1 MGQVGEHRDIGRRLA
16 GGRAM
21 GRRRHETGP
30 AETTVSPG
38 LAGGAYR
45 PLSDHDMERV
55 NWTALDVLA
64 NIGMRNPLPILREAA
79 LARGCRMNAEDRLCF
94 PHALV
99 EDVIAGAGRNFVL
112 PARDPRHDTDVS
124 GTRVHF
130 STGGQAVSVVD
141 FETGHYR
148 SSTLIDYYDFARLV
162 DQLEHIH
169 HFTNVVVATEIAD
182 LRELD
187 INRSYAAAAGTLKG
201 FGMSC
206 TKAEHIDD
214 VIAMF
219 DLVLG
224 GEGRF
229 LKRPFCT
236 AGGCAIVSP
245 LCYGD
250 DNSEIVLKA
259 TERGIPTNVVV
270 ASQAGATAPAAL
282 AGALVQNTAETLAG
296 LLLVN
301 LIRPGHPIMF
311 GNWPFVSDLR
321 TGAFTGGGG
330 EEAVLSAAAAQMA
343 NFYDLPGSVGA
354 GMTDSKLP
362 DDQAGYEKGLTTA
375 LAGLAGANVVAESAG
390 MLGSL
395 MGASF
400 ETMVIDNEMLGSVQ
414 RAIRGIEV
422 TEDTLSYG
430 VIAEAVAGPGHYLG
444 SGQTLELMRSE
455 YLYPEVA
462 DRSAPSEWEEKGA
475 RDIREVARER
485 VRELLATHYPDYIG
499 REVDEKIRERF
510 PIRLPREA
518 MRPGCGRW

>member
-1 MGQVGEHRDIGRRLA
+1 MARVVEDRGLGRR
-16 GGRAM
+16 GTS
-21 GRRRHETGP
+21 GRR
-30 AETTVSPG
+30 SPG
-38 LAGGAYR
+38 KVQRERVAVGPGLLGGAYH
-45 PLSDHDMERV
+45 PLSDHDVERV
-55 NWTALDVLA
+55 HRTVLDVLA
-64 NIGMRNPLPILREAA
+64 NIGMRNPLPVLRGAA
-79 LARGCRMNAEDRLCF
+79 LARGCRMNDKGRLCF

-112 PARDPRHDTDVS
+112 HARDPRHDTEMS
-124 GTRVHF
+124 GSRVHF

-148 SSTLIDYYDFARLV
+148 PSTLVDYYDFARLA

-169 HFTNVVVATEIAD
+169 HFTNVVVATELPD
-182 LRELD
+182 PRELD
-187 INRSYAAAAGTLKG
+187 INRCYAAAAGTAKG

-214 VIAMF
+214 AIAMF

-229 LKRPFCT
+229 LKRPFCV

-250 DNSEIVLKA
+250 DNSEIVVRA

-301 LIRPGHPIMF
+301 LIRPGHPMIF

-321 TGAFTGGGG
+321 TGAFSGGGG

-343 NFYDLPGSVGA
+343 NFYDLPGSVAA

-362 DDQAGYEKGLTTA
+362 DDQAGYEKGLTTV
-375 LAGLAGANVVAESAG
+375 LAGLAGANFVGESAG

-400 ETMVIDNEMLGSVQ
+400 ETMVIDNDMLGSVQ

-422 TEDTLSYG
+422 TEETLSYE
-430 VIAEAVAGPGHYLG
+430 VIAEAVDGPGHFLG
-444 SGQTLELMRSE
+444 ADQTLALMRSE
-455 YLYPEVA
+455 YLYPSVA
-462 DRSAPSEWEEKGA
+462 DRSAPSHWEEKGA
-475 RDIREVARER
+475 NDIRKVARER
-485 VRELLATHYPDYIG
+485 ARGLLATHYPEYITP
-499 REVDEKIRERF
+499 EADEKIRERF

-518 MRPGCGRW
+518 MRAAGGRW